1 MKINKIN
8 FKKYK
13 LRIRMTI
20 TNILISII
28 PLLVFS
34 VITYGVFINDSNKLI
49 TSTLNTTFEQMTDRL
64 DEYFGNVNTTIK
76 TFALDES
83 IQDILRTDSAFEKQ
97 ESVTKVQS
105 QLNNILLMNSAI
117 SDGFV
122 VTSPEKIIGTN
133 ADVPDSVINELID
146 AARTNSAGSAFLAV
160 NGDSDK
166 SQIAAVRPI
175 RNLENLRELGYVVM
189 FVNKDRLLKIFES
202 DIHGATMQFLIVD
215 TSGNPVLLPDSDVK
229 IPVGRIHDSM
239 PSNTSTYT
247 DSIKV
252 GKTDYRYII
261 HKSSQTDWEMVVVV
275 SEHELYSKSWNIGY
289 NILLYILVIV
299 FIVAILTTVANLKI
313 TKPIT
318 RLAEAIDRVA
328 SGDTK
333 HKISFSDKNE
343 ITLIA
348 DNFNHMVDEVQAA
361 KKRIFSTQQRLYETE
376 LENKQFEVSLLQSQ
390 INSHFLYN
398 TLSCIRAMSRKGAEK
413 EVSDM
418 ITCLVGMLRYASN
431 LQEKSVMQDEFT
443 NIKNYVYIQR
453 MRLGEQLQLIFAAE
467 DDILD
472 CEIPKMTLQPV
483 VENSILHGFNS
494 QDGSWIIRI
503 TASRSNDVVTIKIID
518 NGSGI
523 ESSRLVTLSESLDK
537 KKNVLDSAKKEKNSI
552 GLVNI
557 QNRIHSLY
565 GEEYGIRVRSWRN
578 LGTAVIIKIPYK
590 RSDDYVFG
598 TFDR

>member
-1 MKINKIN
+1 MKIKKIN
-8 FKKYK
+8 LKKYK
-13 LRIRMTI
+13 LRIRMTVS
-20 TNILISII
+20 NILLSII

-34 VITYGVFINDSNKLI
+34 VITYGVFINDSQKLI
-49 TSTLNTTFEQMTDRL
+49 TSTLNSTFEQMTYRL
-64 DEYFGNVNTTIK
+64 DEYFGSVNTTIK

-83 IQDILRTDSAFEKQ
+83 IQNILRNDPSFSLEKSR
-97 ESVTKVQS
+97 EKVKL
-105 QLNNILLMNSAI
+105 QLNNILMINSTI

-122 VTSPEKIIGTN
+122 VTSPEDIIGTN
-133 ADVPDSVINELID
+133 DSIPHDVINELVE
-146 AARTNSAGSAFLAV
+146 AARNNGSGNAFLAV
-160 NGDSDK
+160 NAETGINL
-166 SQIAAVRPI
+166 IAAVRPV
-175 RNLENLRELGYVVM
+175 RNLENLKELGYVVM
-189 FVNKDRLLKIFES
+189 LVNKDRLLKIFET
-202 DIHGATMQFLIVD
+202 DIYGANMHFLIVD
-215 TSGNPVLLPDSDVK
+215 TSGNPVLLPDSNVQIPIRK
-229 IPVGRIHDSM
+229 IHNSIPEDA
-239 PSNTSTYT
+239 TTYT
-247 DSIKV
+247 DSIENNGV
-252 GKTDYRYII
+252 DYRFIV
-261 HKSSQTDWEMVVVV
+261 HKSNQTEWEMVAVVA
-275 SEHELYSKSWNIGY
+275 EDELYSRSWNIGY
-289 NILLYILVIV
+289 NILLYIIAIV
-299 FIVAILTTVANLKI
+299 FIITILTTIANFRI

-376 LENKQFEVSLLQSQ
+376 LQKKQFEVSLLQSQ

-418 ITCLVGMLRYASN
+418 ITSLVGMLRYASN
-431 LQEKSVMQDEFT
+431 MQEKSVMQDEFN
-443 NIKNYVYIQR
+443 NIKNYVHIQR
-453 MRLGEQLQLIFAAE
+453 MRLGEQLQLIFCSE

-483 VENSILHGFNS
+483 VENSILHGFQS
-494 QDGSWIIRI
+494 QDGIWTIRI
-503 TASRSNDVVTIKIID
+503 TARRKGETVEIRVLDNGKGID
-518 NGSGI
+518 ND
-523 ESSRLVTLSESLDK
+523 RLSLLSQSLKDK
-537 KKNVLDSAKKEKNSI
+537 KSIFDVDSNKSSI

-565 GEEYGIRVRSWRN
+565 GEEYGVNVRSWRN
-578 LGTAVIIKIPYK
+578 LGTAVVIKIPYK

>member
-1 MKINKIN
+1 MKIRDIN

-13 LRIRMTI
+13 LRIRMAI
-20 TNILISII
+20 TNILLAII

-49 TSTLNTTFEQMTDRL
+49 TSTLNSTFEQMTYRL
-64 DEYFGNVNTTIK
+64 DEYFESVNTTIK

-83 IQDILRTDSAFEKQ
+83 VQEILRNDPSFLHE
-97 ESVTKVQS
+97 ESVEKVES
-105 QLNNILLMNSAI
+105 QLRNILLMNSTI
-117 SDGFV
+117 SEGFV
-122 VTSPEKIIGTN
+122 VTSSETVIGTT
-133 ADVPDSVINELID
+133 DVFPNSVINELVD
-146 AARTNSAGSAFLAV
+146 AAKINVNGSAFLAL
-160 NGDSDK
+160 NAGTDK
-166 SQIAAVRPI
+166 NQIAAVRLI
-175 RNLENLRELGYVVM
+175 RNLEDLKELGYVVM
-189 FVNKDRLLKIFES
+189 LVDKNKLVDIFNS
-202 DIHGATMQFLIVD
+202 DIYGATMQFLIVD
-215 TSGNPVLLPDSDVK
+215 SSGNPVLLPDSDVK
-229 IPVGRIHDSM
+229 IPVGRIHNSM
-239 PSNTSTYT
+239 PDKSTTYS
-247 DSIKV
+247 DSIEV
-252 GKTDYRYII
+252 AGVDYRYIV
-261 HKSSQTDWEMVVVV
+261 HKSSQTDWEIVVVV
-275 SEHELYSKSWNIGY
+275 DEQELYSKSWNIGY

-299 FIVAILTTVANLKI
+299 FLITILTTIANFRI

-376 LENKQFEVSLLQSQ
+376 LEKKQFEVSLLQSQ

-431 LQEKSVMQDEFT
+431 MQEKSVMQDEFN

-453 MRLGEQLQLIFAAE
+453 MRLGQQLQLIFDAD
-467 DDILD
+467 DDIIE

-483 VENSILHGFNS
+483 VENSILHGFHSHEGN
-494 QDGSWIIRI
+494 WTIKI
-503 TASRSNDVVTIKIID
+503 TAVKKGEDAEIRIID
-518 NGSGI
+518 NGDGI
-523 ESSRLVTLSESLDK
+523 DADRLGMLENSLINKTSIYDMD
-537 KKNVLDSAKKEKNSI
+537 NARTSI

-565 GEEYGIRVRSWRN
+565 GEEYGIRIRSWKGI
-578 LGTAVIIKIPYK
+578 GTAVIIKIPYK